1 MGVLRSIV
9 VLEGRPRGTQIV
21 SDILAGMIHT
31 ATVLAVLAESG
42 TAALECPRAKSLR
55 PFLETVDE
63 R

>member
-9 VLEGRPRGTQIV
+9 VLEGRPRETQIV
-21 SDILAGMIHT
+21 SDILAGVIYT

-42 TAALECPRAKSLR
+42 TAALECQGRKSLR
-55 PFLETVDE
+55 AFLETVDE